1 MDKRAVLTKR
11 LAIATAIG
19 MFIVLMMGAGVTA
32 TGSGNGCGNDWPLC
46 HGRLIPQNYLQS
58 FIEYSHRIVTS
69 LEGLLVLATVI
80 VAWPLR
86 KVHPDFR
93 LLVPAMAFTLVLQSL
108 MGAAAVKWP
117 QSPTVMASHFGIS
130 LICLASAVL
139 IARILI
145 DGGRHRDIQIGRRPV
160 SRALRILI
168 VGSFVGAIIVAYS
181 GAYVRHTHSEIAC
194 GIQWPLCNGQVI
206 PDPANNAGIHFTHR
220 LAALSIAFVILA
232 MVVVASRSRAS
243 RPDLFAHARFALI
256 IVIMQALAGAMVVLT
271 KVQLLSTMTHAALM
285 ALLFVVLAD
294 GVLKILPDRSSRT
307 STTPVQDVGL
317 GNQLAP
323 SGPGD

>member
-1 MDKRAVLTKR
+1 MDKRAVLTQR

-58 FIEYSHRIVTS
+58 VIEYSHRFVTS
-69 LEGLLVLATVI
+69 IEGLLVLATCI

-86 KVHPDFR
+86 RVYSDFKI
-93 LLVPAMAFTLVLQSL
+93 LVPALGFTLVLQSL

-117 QSPTVMASHFGIS
+117 QSATVMATHFGIS
-130 LICLASAVL
+130 MICLASAVL

-145 DGGRHRDIQIGRRPV
+145 DGGRHRDPEIARNPIPT
-160 SRALRILI
+160 ALRAMI
-168 VGSFVGAIIVAYS
+168 VVAFFASIIVAYS

-220 LAALSIAFVILA
+220 ISAVAITFIILGMFLLAYRV
-232 MVVVASRSRAS
+232 RDT
-243 RPDLFAHARFALI
+243 RPDLYAHGRMALI
-256 IVIMQALAGAMVVLT
+256 VVILQSLAGAIVVLS
-271 KVQLLSTMTHAALM
+271 KVQLLSTLTHAALM
-285 ALLFVVLAD
+285 AILFVVLSD
-294 GVLKILPDRSSRT
+294 GILRILPDRSTHT
-307 STTPVQDVGL
+307 STTPLPDQGIDGR
-317 GNQLAP
+317 LAP
-323 SGPGD
+323 SGQGD

>member
-32 TGSGNGCGNDWPLC
+32 TGSGHGCGNDWPLC

-93 LLVPAMAFTLVLQSL
+93 FLVPAMAFTLVLQSL

-145 DGGRHRDIQIGRRPV
+145 DGGRHRDLRIGRNPV
-160 SRALRILI
+160 PAALRALI
-168 VGSFVGAIIVAYS
+168 VVSFIGAIVVAYS

-194 GIQWPLCNGQVI
+194 GVQWPLCNGQVI
-206 PDPANNAGIHFTHR
+206 PDFANNAGIHFTHR
-220 LAALSIAFVILA
+220 LAALAIVLVLLA
-232 MVVVASRSRAS
+232 MFAVASQSRES

-256 IVIMQALAGAMVVLT
+256 VVVIQALAGGMVVLT
-271 KVQLLSTMTHAALM
+271 QVQLLSTMLHAALM
-285 ALLFVVLAD
+285 AVLFVVLAD
-294 GVLKILPDRSSRT
+294 GVLKILPNRSSQ
-307 STTPVQDVGL
+307 SSAIPIQDREIG
-317 GNQLAP
+317 GQFAP
-323 SGPGD
+323 SGRGD